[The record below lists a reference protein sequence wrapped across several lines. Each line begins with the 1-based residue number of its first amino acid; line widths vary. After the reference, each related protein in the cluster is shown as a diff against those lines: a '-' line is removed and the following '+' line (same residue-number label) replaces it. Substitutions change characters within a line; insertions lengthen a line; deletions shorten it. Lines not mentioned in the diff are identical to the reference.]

1 MSSQLARLLR
11 PKHLA
16 VVGGGAWCE
25 SVIDQCQRFG
35 FAGSIWPVHP
45 KKNELGGLA
54 TFASVDQLPE
64 APDATFIGVNRF
76 LTCEIAAQL
85 DSLHA
90 GGAVCF
96 ASGFE
101 ETSDVQAEGLQ
112 QTLLDKAGKLAVL
125 GPNCYGLI
133 NAFDRF
139 ALWPDQHGSIPVD
152 SGVAI
157 LTQSSNIAIN
167 LSMQQR
173 GLPVGYLL
181 TTGNQAQQGFASI
194 GEAALD
200 DERVTALGLHIEG
213 IGDVAAFEGLMA
225 KAHSLGK
232 PVVALK
238 VGKSELAQTA
248 TQSHTASLAGTTAG
262 SQALLE
268 RLGVYQASNL
278 IDFVDQLKIVHVHGH
293 SMGGRLASLSCSGGE
308 ASLIADAV
316 EAANGSNKQDGS
328 EQRVSFPP
336 LNEHTKARLAEQLG
350 PIPALANPLDYH
362 TDIWR
367 NYDAMKNVF
376 SAMTGP
382 HIDLTILI
390 IDFPRSDRCSVSDWD
405 ITVDA
410 ILDSAAETKRPY
422 ALVASLPENLPES
435 ICQKMIQKGVLTF
448 HGIDEAVR
456 AIASVAGM
464 SMVDTPSP
472 VLQGNV
478 AHNSRTLTEAQSKS
492 LLQQSMIS
500 VPLNASVSNKAGLLA
515 AAKGLQFPLVL
526 KGEGFAHKSEVG
538 AVQLG
543 IGDEQSLIDAFN
555 AMQSSGYLLE
565 EQIVGIVAE
574 LLVGVTHDA
583 AHGYLLTVG
592 AGGVQTELAQDT
604 QSLLIPASETAVETA
619 LSKLRIAPILNG
631 YRGANGVN
639 RPLLI
644 ETIMNVQQFVI
655 NNAGKLNEFEINPL
669 LCTADQVIAADAL
682 IIGDIHLEE
691 NS

>member
-1 MSSQLARLLR
+1 MSKQLSRLLR

-25 SVIDQCQRFG
+25 AVVDQCQRFG
-35 FAGSIWPVHP
+35 FEGNIWPVHP
-45 KKNELGGLA
+45 KKSEIAGLA
-54 TFASVDQLPE
+54 TFASVDQLPA

-76 LTCEIAAQL
+76 LSCEIAAQL
-85 DSLHA
+85 DLLKA

-101 ETSDVQAEGLQ
+101 ETSDIQAEGLQ

-139 ALWPDQHGSIPVD
+139 AIWPDQHGCVPVE

-167 LSMQQR
+167 ISMQQR

-194 GEAALD
+194 GAAALD
-200 DERVTALGLHIEG
+200 DERVSALGLHIEG
-213 IGDVAAFEGLMA
+213 IGDVAAFEDLMA
-225 KAHSLGK
+225 KAHKMGK

-238 VGKSELAQTA
+238 VGKSELAQKA
-248 TQSHTASLAGTTAG
+248 TQSHTASLAGTSAG

-268 RLGVYQASNL
+268 RLGVYQASN
-278 IDFVDQLKIVHVHGH
+278 IIEFIDQLKIVHLHGH
-293 SMGGRLASLSCSGGE
+293 GMGGRLASLSCSGGE

-316 EAANGSNKQDGS
+316 DAVNASKGIASTQA
-328 EQRVSFPP
+328 RLSFPP
-336 LNEHTKARLAEQLG
+336 LNDQTKTRLAKQLG

-376 SAMTGP
+376 SAMSGP
-382 HIDLTILI
+382 QIDLTMLIL
-390 IDFPRSDRCSVSDWD
+390 DFPRSDRCSVSDWD

-410 ILDSAAETKRPY
+410 ILDSAAETNRPY
-422 ALVASLPENLPES
+422 ALVASLPENLPEL
-435 ICQKMIQKGVLTF
+435 ICQKMMQRGVLTI

-456 AIASVAGM
+456 ALSSVAGTANIEM
-464 SMVDTPSP
+464 PEP
-472 VLQGNV
+472 VLQGDV
-478 AHNSRTLTEAQSKS
+478 ADIDTTLTEAQAKAV
-492 LLQQSMIS
+492 LQQAMIS
-500 VPLNASVSNKAGLLA
+500 VPQNASVTNEMGLLA
-515 AAKGLQFPLVL
+515 AAKGLHYPLVL
-526 KGEGFAHKSEVG
+526 KGEGFAHKSEAG
-538 AVQLG
+538 AVQLN
-543 IGDEQSLIDAFN
+543 ISDEHTLLDAFN
-555 AMQSSGYLLE
+555 AMQSSGYLIE

-574 LLVGVTHDA
+574 LLVGVTHDV
-583 AHGYLLTVG
+583 AHGYLLTIG
-592 AGGVQTELAQDT
+592 AGGVQTELAKDT
-604 QSLLIPASETAVETA
+604 QSLLIPASEESVESA
-619 LSKLRIAPILNG
+619 LGKLRIAPILDG
-631 YRGANGVN
+631 YRGASGVN

-644 ETIMNVQQFVI
+644 ETIMNIQQLVI
-655 NNAGKLNEFEINPL
+655 ENVGKLTEFEINPL
-669 LCTADQVIAADAL
+669 ICTADQVIAADAL
-682 IIGDIHLEE
+682 IIGDIKLEE
-691 NS
+691 DA